1 MNTFSP
7 VKTSTL
13 SEVVA
18 KQILDQI
25 AQGSLKIGDRLP
37 TEVELMKQFKVGRST
52 IREAIQSLTL
62 MGIAVTRRSAGTF
75 ISGNY
80 INYLSERFKLALF
93 LSPKEFQHIEEVRQ
107 GLEIQTATLAA
118 ERSSPKQKKD
128 LGDLVSQ
135 MEKNLEDPDITADL
149 DFKFHMLIAQASG
162 NPILIDLVMSVKS
175 LIGEYIRIGNVDAK
189 YLELDY
195 QEHKNI
201 LNAIQS
207 GSSQNAAQAMRDHL
221 NTSSK
226 QHQELIRQR
235 HNGLTPRGRN
245 RNVG

>member
-18 KQILDQI
+18 QQIFDQI

-37 TEVELMKQFKVGRST
+37 TEVELMRQFKVGRST

-80 INYLSERFKLALF
+80 INYLSERFKLALI

-107 GLEIQTATLAA
+107 GLEIQTVTLAA
-118 ERSSPKQKKD
+118 ERSSPEQKRD
-128 LGDLVSQ
+128 LEDLVTL
-135 MEKNLEDPDITADL
+135 MEKNLEDPIISADL
-149 DFKFHMLIAQASG
+149 DFKFHIMIAQASN
-162 NPILIDLVMSVKS
+162 NPILINLAMSVKS
-175 LIGEYIRIGNVDAK
+175 LIGDYIKFGDVDAT
-189 YLELDY
+189 YLKLDY

-207 GSSQNAAQAMRDHL
+207 GSSQRAAQAMREHL
-221 NTSSK
+221 NSSSK
-226 QHQELIRQR
+226 QHHELIQQHQNDR
-235 HNGLTPRGRN
+235 TPRGRN
-245 RNVG
+245 RHDG